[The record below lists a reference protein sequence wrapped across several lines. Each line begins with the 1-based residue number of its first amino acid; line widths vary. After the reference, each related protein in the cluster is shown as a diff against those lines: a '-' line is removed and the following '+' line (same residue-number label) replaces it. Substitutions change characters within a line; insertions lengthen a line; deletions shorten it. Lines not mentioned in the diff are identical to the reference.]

1 MTIKHIAVFTATL
14 LFATAVFAGED
25 HHAKVEIKV
34 ISDDGDGNT
43 HLVLDSDEMGFNLH
57 DMQVGE
63 NQSVIDKEGRAVL
76 ITRTED
82 GFAFEVDGKTIDM
95 PDITAPDANSVVV
108 GDFEFAT
115 ETDVDVHVIRNHIGT
130 PPAPHAM
137 AGMDGVMIVSGK
149 KIDEATQQVIRIAL
163 ETAGHESV
171 HFAAGHGGGPHQV
184 RVVSKVIEVSD

>member
-1 MTIKHIAVFTATL
+1 MTIKQIAVFTATL
-14 LFATAVFAGED
+14 LFATAAIAGED

-43 HLVLDSDEMGFNLH
+43 HLVLDSDEMDFNLH

-95 PDITAPDANSVVV
+95 PDITAPDAN
-108 GDFEFAT
+108 A
-115 ETDVDVHVIRNHIGT
+115 TDVDVHVIRNHIGK

-137 AGMDGVMIVSGK
+137 TDMDGVMIISGK
-149 KIDEATQQVIRIAL
+149 EIDDATQQVIRIAL
-163 ETAGHESV
+163 ESAGHESV
-171 HFAAGHGGGPHQV
+171 HFAGGHGGGPHQV
-184 RVVSKVIEVSD
+184 KVVSKVIEVSD